1 MRALKD
7 WITYWDSELNIFK
20 LSHMVRLPH
29 IVQKSHVIQ
38 ISDMIRFPFIMLLSH
53 IIRHIYWG
61 CLTWSVFLFCFICFA
76 RLCVEFQHLGYSL
89 SVKMVPQA
97 SLPCLRQFSCL
108 LSTLL
113 NKVCTSHTIVSV
125 WNISIKV
132 RIAPDRARTWVIQN
146 TCQLVSHPPNT
157 TTPPRDLLLRKH
169 LRAEFTVTEVLLSTG
184 WCSRLLVDL
193 HHKKGYRNSINF
205 FSLAIENLN

>member
-7 WITYWDSELNIFK
+7 CFTYWESELNIIK

-157 TTPPRDLLLRKH
+157 TTPQVICCWGNIWERNSQLLKSCSLQVGVADFSLTFITKRG
-169 LRAEFTVTEVLLSTG
+169 TETLST
-184 WCSRLLVDL
+184 
-193 HHKKGYRNSINF
+193 
-205 FSLAIENLN
+205 FSLLQLKT